1 VVKLVKWALTTIDYY
16 TKDLQ
21 GTNLALR
28 LLLKCSQCCIWCL
41 EKTIRFI
48 TKYGYIFVAIEG
60 SSFCPACF
68 KTMGFWCKY
77 PAQIAVN
84 EGVQWILSC
93 VISLSIPTGCAFF
106 GFVWIDALGG
116 VEPLWAAGA
125 IFVTAYVIAS
135 AITDVFKCSID
146 TIFICAFQ
154 DMEEHS
160 PPKYMSEALKDGFGM
175 RDIEPIN
182 KDSSNSAATDVRET
196 RGVSLVRPKQSQ
208 DFSGGV

>member
-1 VVKLVKWALTTIDYY
+1 
-16 TKDLQ
+16 
-21 GTNLALR
+21 
-28 LLLKCSQCCIWCL
+28 
-41 EKTIRFI
+41 
-48 TKYGYIFVAIEG
+48 
-60 SSFCPACF
+60 
-68 KTMGFWCKY
+68 
-77 PAQIAVN
+77 
-84 EGVQWILSC
+84 
-93 VISLSIPTGCAFF
+93 
-106 GFVWIDALGG
+106 
-116 VEPLWAAGA
+116 
-125 IFVTAYVIAS
+125 VIAS